1 MFGWDFWI
9 GVLCSTVACFVYK
22 WISLMLLTDG
32 VLKIDCSNPQKDVY
46 RIVLS
51 DLSRL
56 SKKKRIVLKV
66 DPRADLSQE

>member
-9 GVLCSTVACFVYK
+9 GVLCSTIACWLYKFV
-22 WISLMLLTDG
+22 SMRLFTDG

-46 RIVLS
+46 RIVIG

-56 SKKKRIVLKV
+56 KNKKRIVLKV